1 MAKKMKEIYNLRGRD
16 IDWLRAGRPGDRM
29 TLGRDFPHLS
39 SQFMGPNQ
47 SPVNWV
53 LGFFQR

>member
-29 TLGRDFPHLS
+29 
-39 SQFMGPNQ
+39 
-47 SPVNWV
+47 
-53 LGFFQR
+53 